1 VAISYNPSIVTSGL
15 QVYLDA
21 ANTKSYPGSGASW
34 LDLTGNGNHFTLVN
48 SPTWSSASGGV
59 FETNGTT
66 SAITS
71 SYSTSKYTIMSA
83 TRIISGGRMLTAL
96 NNNWLLGHHSGAGP
110 NYYAAGWINNQ
121 YSLAGSSWHIWTGT
135 GDTST
140 DTWSMW
146 YDNTFVVQNSLG
158 VSGPSGFNI
167 GGYSGERA
175 NGQIS
180 FLIIYNSVLSSNE
193 ILQNYNALRGRFGL

>member
-1 VAISYNPSIVTSGL
+1 MATNYNPSIVTNGL

-21 ANTKSYPGSGASW
+21 ANVKSYPGSGTSW

-48 SPTWSSASGGV
+48 SPTWSNANGGV

-96 NNNWLLGHHSGAGP
+96 NNNWLLGHHGGSGP
-110 NYYAAGWINNQ
+110 NYYAEGWVNNQ
-121 YSLAGSSWHIWTGT
+121 YTLSGSGWHIWTGT
-135 GDTST
+135 GDTFT

-158 VSGPSGFNI
+158 VSGPNGFNI
-167 GGYSGERA
+167 GGQNNERA

-180 FLIIYNSVLSSNE
+180 FLLIYNTILTSDQ